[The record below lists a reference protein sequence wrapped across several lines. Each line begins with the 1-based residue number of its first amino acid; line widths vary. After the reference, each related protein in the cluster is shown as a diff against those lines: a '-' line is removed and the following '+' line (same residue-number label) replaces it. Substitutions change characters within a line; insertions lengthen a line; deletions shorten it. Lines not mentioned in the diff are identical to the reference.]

1 MLTQVRNEYDNR
13 LVAFQESYT
22 FEECDGLVRPLA
34 VIGEMID
41 LAFAPAVAAQT
52 MQAISLIIK
61 TEPEKTIAW
70 DKLKSEDAL
79 ANWRE
84 DWDDLDAYNDTYWS
98 DLMERTHNIHAFAFY
113 SILPVWHLMG
123 SEEAASMDTSD
134 FIDVEKYVC
143 STVDRLTRFIA
154 LFPKEQDY
162 YGLRVIEVTCL
173 AALARLKLDRGEP
186 VTVHELAA
194 LTKVT
199 SKRLQN
205 AVYAKSEDS
214 PIAGKDGLF
223 LQANAQRWLD
233 ARDFL
238 PSIWKEYI
246 TGKCWE
252 LEPTTNAQ
260 TADERLDDATDEF
273 LFVPE
278 ARDGTV
284 FAPESCLRP
293 GTATQTPYYTI
304 GPKGAETD
312 YLDYDEALAALCEQ
326 KTPRW
331 RRPNENGNFGIV
343 TADRWRRL
351 TRTEL
356 ATL

>member
-1 MLTQVRNEYDNR
+1 MLSQVRNEYDNR

-34 VIGEMID
+34 VIGEMVD
-41 LAFAPAVAAQT
+41 LAFAPAVAAET
-52 MQAISLIIK
+52 MQALRLIISTK
-61 TEPEKTIAW
+61 PDSTIAW
-70 DKLKSEDAL
+70 DKLKSEA
-79 ANWRE
+79 AIGNWRE

-98 DLMERTHNIHAFAFY
+98 NLMERTHNVHAFAFY

-123 SEEAASMDTSD
+123 SEEATSVDTSE
-134 FIDVEKYVC
+134 FIDVEKYVR
-143 STVDRLTRFIA
+143 STIDRLTRFIA
-154 LFPKEQDY
+154 LFPKDQDY

-173 AALARLKLDRGEP
+173 AALARLKLDSGES

-199 SKRLQN
+199 TKRLQN

-223 LQANAQRWLD
+223 LQANAQRWLG

-252 LEPTTNAQ
+252 LEPTTN
-260 TADERLDDATDEF
+260 THIADDTPDDETDEF

-284 FAPESCLRP
+284 FAPTSCLRP
-293 GTATQTPYYTI
+293 GTPKETPCYTI

-312 YLDYDEALAALCEQ
+312 YIEYDEALAALTEQ

-343 TADRWRRL
+343 TAERWRRL
-351 TRTEL
+351 TRSEL
-356 ATL
+356 ASL